1 MKFSISNLND
11 NYLIHSKNSEDLLW
25 PSTVPGIE
33 HIPGNILDT
42 TRASQADS
50 LRGNRRKRAE
60 GSGRVH

>member
-42 TRASQADS
+42 TLSFT
-50 LRGNRRKRAE
+50 G
-60 GSGRVH
+60 